1 MENKNRIKIIPLG
14 GLGEVGK
21 NITVIEYGEE
31 IMVIDC
37 GMTFPDSDML
47 GVDVVIPDV
56 NYLIE
61 NKERVKGF
69 FVTHGHEDHI
79 GAFPYILKQINA
91 PIYGT
96 KLTLGLIESKLEEV
110 NMLGSTTLNLVKPG
124 EIVKLDKLKVE
135 FIRTNHSIAD
145 SCALAIHTPI
155 GVIVHTGDFKVDFTP
170 VDGEVIDLGRFA
182 ELGKR
187 GVLLLMADST
197 NSGHKG
203 YTMSEKTVG
212 ETLNNLFLKADGRI
226 IVATFA
232 SNIHRLQQIINSS
245 VKHGRKVAFS
255 GRSMEKISEVAIDL
269 GYLNIPEGTL
279 VDLKDIK
286 LYNNEQ
292 ITIVTTGSQ
301 GEPMSALT
309 RIASGTHRSIQIQQG
324 DMIIVSATPIP
335 GNEKPVSKVINELVK
350 KGANVIYKAIEDI
363 HVSGHAC
370 EEELK
375 LIHSIVRPKF
385 FMPVHGEH
393 KHLIKHSLIAQQ
405 VGLEEKNTFIL
416 ENGNVLELTRKTA
429 KINGKV
435 QVGNVLVDG
444 EGIGDIGNIV
454 LKDRKILSNDGVINV
469 VATIG
474 RVSKELLCGPDIV
487 TRGFI
492 YVRESEELVAE
503 IKEIATKSLQYCLDN
518 RILKFSDIKSHIK
531 NEVGHFIYKKTKRRP
546 IIMPIIM
553 EV

>member
-1 MENKNRIKIIPLG
+1 MENKNRIRVIPLG

-31 IMVIDC
+31 IVVIDC

-56 NYLIE
+56 SYLVK

-79 GAFPYILKQINA
+79 GAFSYILKQINV

-96 KLTLGLIESKLEEV
+96 KLTLGLIESKLDEA
-110 NMLGSTTLNLVKPG
+110 NMLSTTSLNLVTPG
-124 EIVKLDKLKVE
+124 EIIKLDKLKVE

-145 SCALAIHTPI
+145 SCALAIHTPL

-197 NSGHKG
+197 NSGHSG

-212 ETLNNLFLKADGRI
+212 ETLKNLFSKANGRI

-232 SNIHRLQQIINSS
+232 SNIHRLQQIIDSS
-245 VKHGRKVAFS
+245 VIYGRKVAFS
-255 GRSMEKISEVAIDL
+255 GRSMEKISEVAMNL
-269 GYLNIPEGTL
+269 GYLNIPDGTL

-286 LYNNEQ
+286 LYNSEQ

-309 RIASGTHRSIQIQQG
+309 RIAAGTHRSIHIEQG
-324 DMIIVSATPIP
+324 DMIIISATPIP
-335 GNEKPVSKVINELVK
+335 GNEKPVSRVINELVK

-385 FMPVHGEH
+385 FMPVHGEY
-393 KHLIKHSLIAQQ
+393 KHLRKHSLIAQQ
-405 VGLEEKNTFIL
+405 LGLKKENTFIL

-429 KINGKV
+429 RINGKV

-444 EGIGDIGNIV
+444 VGIGDIGNIV
-454 LKDRKILSNDGVINV
+454 LRDRKVLSNDGIINIV
-469 VATIG
+469 VTLEKE
-474 RVSKELLCGPDIV
+474 SKDILCGPDIV
-487 TRGFI
+487 TRGLLYAGVMPKKCKYYKLI
-492 YVRESEELVAE
+492 R
-503 IKEIATKSLQYCLDN
+503 KEDL
-518 RILKFSDIKSHIK
+518 
-531 NEVGHFIYKKTKRRP
+531 
-546 IIMPIIM
+546 
-553 EV
+553 